1 MDSPSASADREAWQ
15 CEVWKKDKYIEVGSN
30 EDGALAYELG
40 HRRRQVSDSHQS
52 KEMISMAMHETRA
65 SGDTF
70 IERYVMNSGMGL
82 FLASQGRW
90 RAFQLAS
97 KDAPAV

>member
-1 MDSPSASADREAWQ
+1 MNSPSASADREAWQ

-40 HRRRQVSDSHQS
+40 HRRRQVVDGHQLEGMVS
-52 KEMISMAMHETRA
+52 TAMHGTRA
-65 SGDTF
+65 SGDIF
-70 IERYVMNSGMGL
+70 IGQFVMNSGMGL